1 MNYSREIYLEAEKL
15 MDGELEGFKLIYTPM
30 EETID
35 IWANLFDTYLK
46 MLGEF
51 GLDSRQMSYFD
62 EIIFIGLTFIL
73 CVTLLNLV
81 VALMSSAYEEFKE
94 LK

>member
-1 MNYSREIYLEAEKL
+1 
-15 MDGELEGFKLIYTPM
+15 
-30 EETID
+30 
-35 IWANLFDTYLK
+35 

-51 GLDSRQMSYFD
+51 GLDSRPLTYFD

-94 LK
+94 LKESKE